1 MTTLTPAEPVP
12 PRTRP
17 ARLLTAAMT
26 GGVLAALVNT
36 TLLVAGKAFGVA
48 FLAPIGGPGA
58 PLETIQAT
66 NVVIMSLVPAL
77 GAGLLLALLR
87 RVTRRPSPIFL
98 AIAGALLLASLFPG
112 WVLPMDS
119 VAKRTLLS
127 AMHLVAGIMITG
139 ALLRARP
146 S

>member
-17 ARLLTAAMT
+17 ARLLIAAMA

-36 TLLVAGKAFGVA
+36 TLLVTGNAFGVA

-87 RVTRRPSPIFL
+87 GVTRRPPQSSWRSPVRCCWPP
-98 AIAGALLLASLFPG
+98 SSP
-112 WVLPMDS
+112 
-119 VAKRTLLS
+119 
-127 AMHLVAGIMITG
+127 TG
-139 ALLRARP
+139 FCRWIVSQRAC